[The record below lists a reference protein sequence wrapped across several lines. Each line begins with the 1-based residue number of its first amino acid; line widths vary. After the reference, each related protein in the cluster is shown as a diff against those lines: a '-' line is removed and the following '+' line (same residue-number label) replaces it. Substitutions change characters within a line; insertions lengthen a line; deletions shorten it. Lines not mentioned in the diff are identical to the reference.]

1 MCYSVAQMKKRQY
14 DAALRAGVEGD
25 ELEKIKQDWLEAE
38 EGEKMPSDRPFYHVS
53 GFEHPKLYAI
63 INENGLAGTR
73 PTWGLIPS
81 WVKDQKQAFELSNQT
96 LNARGESIFEKPSFR
111 ESATKRRC
119 IILVDGFYEY
129 HHIKSKTYPFFIERQ
144 DDLPF
149 ILGGL
154 WSEWVN
160 KDSGEIIQSASIVT
174 TVGNELMTK
183 IHNNPK
189 ATGPRMPLI
198 LEPDSIK
205 IWLTTSD
212 KKQVEELIKPYDQRK
227 MKAHPVGKLKGKDAL
242 SDGEECTKKVEYP
255 ELALLDFG

>member
-1 MCYSVAQMKKRQY
+1 MCYSVAQMKKREY
-14 DAALRAGVEGD
+14 DAALRGGVSGE
-25 ELEKIKQDWLEAE
+25 ELDKIKRDWLEAE
-38 EGEKMPSDRPFYHVS
+38 EGEKMPSDRPYYHVS
-53 GFEHPKLYAI
+53 GFEHPRLYAVV
-63 INENGLAGTR
+63 NDNGLSGAR
-73 PTWGLIPS
+73 PNWGLIPS
-81 WVKDQKQAFELSNQT
+81 WVKDEKQALDLSNQT

-129 HHIKSKTYPFFIERQ
+129 HHVKSKTFPFFIERT

-160 KDSGEIIQSASIVT
+160 KDSGEIVKTASIVT

-198 LEPDSIK
+198 LEPDLIMS
-205 IWLTTSD
+205 WLTAED
-212 KKQVEELIKPYDQRK
+212 KTTVEQLIRPYDQSK
-227 MKAHPVGKLKGKDAL
+227 MKAHPVGRLKGKDAL
-242 SDGEECTKKVEYP
+242 IDSEECTKKVEYP
-255 ELALLDFG
+255 ELPLLEL